1 MLAAHGECVRRDLSG
16 IGAEDSE
23 DGIPEGGL
31 TVCTA
36 AVSDDHMLLVDL
48 ADCCHAHRSLH
59 IVNEFL
65 VTAEEG
71 TQRLLPDFL
80 SGITGGHIRDLG
92 NEIFWVMGLFTIQT
106 LCKVIGGIGGIEQIG
121 VNVELGYIDGNHR
134 LDRVL
139 YIDDVPVIAVLH
151 HELQIGICAQKG
163 KVQTH
168 DACIGTAVFEVLAPV
183 FHIRLGDSGSYQV
196 ILCGLDSIL
205 RILQLKVHE
214 IEGSPKSQLLVLLP
228 ALTVKSQKV
237 GSTGVSQFIAKLPG
251 EDFCFSQI
259 GIILRFHA
267 LFFKVGIVLFRG
279 NIPFLALDFLGK
291 LHCAVPNCIQFAVIQ
306 GRVALL
312 RSLQEYLVCL
322 IAHTVFLQNPSGEAA
337 HGVVTAAFQDGAS
350 HRHLLFGLLHLGLK
364 QIGLIQS
371 FINL

>member
-1 MLAAHGECVRRDLSG
+1 MLATHGERVRRNLSG
-16 IGAEDSE
+16 ISTEDSE

-48 ADCCHAHRSLH
+48 ADCCHAHRSLD
-59 IVNEFL
+59 IVDEFL

-71 TQRLLPDFL
+71 IERLLPDFL
-80 SGITGGHIRDLG
+80 SGITGGHIRNLG
-92 NEIFWVMGLFTIQT
+92 DKVSGIVGAFTVQT
-106 LCKVIGGIGGIEQIG
+106 LRKVKGGIGGIEQIG
-121 VNVELGYIDGNHR
+121 VKVELGYIDGNHR

-139 YIDDVPVIAVLH
+139 HIDDIPVVAVLH
-151 HELQIGICAQKG
+151 HELQIGIRTQKC

-183 FHIRLGDSGSYQV
+183 FHICLRDSGGYKI
-196 ILCGLDSIL
+196 ILCGLNGIL

-214 IEGSPKSQLLVLLP
+214 IKGSPKSQLLVLLP
-228 ALTVKSQKV
+228 ALAVKSQKV
-237 GSTGVSQFIAKLPG
+237 GSTCVTQFIAKLPG
-251 EDFCFSQI
+251 EDFGFSQI

-291 LHCAVPNCIQFAVIQ
+291 LHCAVPDSIQFAVIQ
-306 GRVALL
+306 GRIALL
-312 RSLQEYLVCL
+312 RSLQEHLISLV
-322 IAHTVFLQNPSGEAA
+322 AHTIFLQNSSGEAA
-337 HGVVTAAFQDGAS
+337 HGVVTAAFQDGTA
-350 HRHLLFGLLHLGLK
+350 HRQLLFSLLHLGLK
-364 QIGLIQS
+364 QIGLIQG
-371 FINL
+371 FIDL

>member
-1 MLAAHGECVRRDLSG
+1 MLAAHGKCVRRDLSG

-59 IVNEFL
+59 IVDEFL

-106 LCKVIGGIGGIEQIG
+106 LGKVIGGIGGIEQIG
-121 VNVELGYIDGNHR
+121 VKVELGYIDGNHR

-183 FHIRLGDSGSYQV
+183 FHICLRDSGSYKI
-196 ILCGLDSIL
+196 ILCGLNGIL

-237 GSTGVSQFIAKLPG
+237 GSTCVTQFIAKLPG
-251 EDFCFSQI
+251 EDFGFSQI
-259 GIILRFHA
+259 GVILRFHA
-267 LFFKVGIVLFRG
+267 FFFKVGIVLFRG

-291 LHCAVPNCIQFAVIQ
+291 LHCTVPDGIQFAVIQ
-306 GRVALL
+306 GRIALL
-312 RSLQEYLVCL
+312 RSLQEHLISLV
-322 IAHTVFLQNPSGEAA
+322 AHTIFLQNPSGKAT
-337 HGVVTAAFQDGAS
+337 HGVVTASFQDGAS
-350 HRHLLFGLLHLGLK
+350 HRQLLFSLFHFGLK
-364 QIGLIQS
+364 
-371 FINL
+371 